1 MLSSLSLAQKNLC
14 EEDSSGSDAESELSL
29 EPETDRFGF
38 ILTNGSTAGSV
49 GPSPELVRQRETK
62 WINIIL
68 QWDHMLLKKTNKVK
82 VQCQKGIPASLRAK
96 CWPLLCAA
104 SDRMKQNEN
113 LYQSLDSQPALQTWV
128 DVIERD
134 LGRQFP
140 FHEMFLCKDG
150 HGQRGLFRVLKTY
163 TQFQPEEGYCQ
174 AQGPVAAVLLMNM
187 PAEEAFWC
195 LVQISEQYLPGY
207 YSPLLEGVLFDA
219 GMLTWVLRRT
229 CPAAHKHLQ
238 HHGVEPLMF
247 ATDWLM
253 CLFTRHL
260 PFNTLLRVWDLF
272 FCNGVRVLL
281 QVAVVL
287 VRRVLGRAEQRK
299 QCQGQMETLERLRGV
314 REQVQEEDDTFIA
327 EVCSVPLSARDLEK
341 QTEKEL
347 EKWRR
352 DKPSSTFDPRG
363 RCHGYLM
370 AWARSQQNNEDL
382 DKKERK
388 KGNLSVPLSRSA
400 STLSLSPSFFR
411 KRLRKGGKV
420 NTGEGGAKVVRHL
433 SMGAKE
439 DWRSWNELH
448 FKKVQG
454 VQEEDD
460 ADEPKKVDQI
470 QNIQTDQKDTEK
482 VKELND
488 QAETGITEMEGNQSK
503 KAEEDKMP
511 SSQKKETNIETEPNQ
526 GPTKD
531 QSVENILQP
540 NECTSHH
547 EQEKMLG
554 YQSQSPVLEQQT
566 LKDVEKES
574 DRPVLESEHSAAV
587 EENWRETQADVLAD
601 TYTDREMETDSS
613 EEQTIQAEL
622 QQEDETERKPEL
634 QKQVD
639 TVSEV
644 LQIGTETIPGS
655 DTEGTTE
662 AATFSDSNTT
672 LETETKETENTEM
685 DKFEVFKE
693 NHHSTA
699 SLTGIELKAE
709 TETEERV
716 EEHVA
721 TQSEIESEPAH
732 IDSKTESKTETVIM
746 SLPECTHQQVDT
758 ESEADMPV
766 TGDAMKE
773 LQQVFTHCSA
783 TAYDRGATEPTE
795 EKETIS
801 TVHSEFDNNTAQADE
816 TQTETTDSA
825 APAVKEET
833 SEQAKEEDLITEPG
847 GKTSS
852 VEDSYSAA
860 PAVKEETSEQVKE
873 EDLITEPGG
882 KTSSVENSYSVAP
895 AVKEETSEET
905 SEQVKEEDLITEP
918 GGKTSSVENSYSVAP
933 AVKEETSEETS
944 EQVKEEDLITEPGG
958 KTSSVEDSYSVAPA
972 VKEETSEQAKEE
984 DLITEPGGKTSSVE
998 NSFPEE
1004 SVHKEPASQLTTNS
1018 SEVEKLRENVQEDL
1032 AREDNFSS
1040 FPKVTDNVHTDS
1052 NPQRHDKND
1061 VPAEQDNS
1069 ELTQNCRCCSGQSSE
1084 DFCVCRSS
1092 SSHGS
1097 RLALSNDLFT
1107 APQETSQPQSISDQ
1121 AEVKQTESQSH
1132 PGAVNTTQTSPE
1144 VTESSKVT
1152 LFLSTEVT
1160 QGKVAEQEPPAVS
1173 KRFGLFRRLR
1183 GEKPKKAK
1191 GKEAHKMQVPTI
1203 LIQDFSDGTGK
1214 LVEEL
1219 CEDKLSS
1226 RERRRKRR
1234 ERERKEKEEE
1244 RLRKKNDKETKER
1257 ERRKPQTRGK
1267 SFQVQKRD
1275 NKDPQLA
1282 KTGSQ
1287 TLRSSASYAESYF

>member
-1 MLSSLSLAQKNLC
+1 MEKKCKREMLSSLSLAQKNLC

-833 SEQAKEEDLITEPG
+833 SEQAKEKDLITEPG

-852 VEDSYSAA
+852 VEDSYSVALAVKEETSEQAKEEDLFTEPGEKTSSVENSYSIA
-860 PAVKEETSEQVKE
+860 PAVKEETSEQ
-873 EDLITEPGG
+873 
-882 KTSSVENSYSVAP
+882 A
-895 AVKEETSEET
+895 
-905 SEQVKEEDLITEP
+905 
-918 GGKTSSVENSYSVAP
+918 
-933 AVKEETSEETS
+933 
-944 EQVKEEDLITEPGG
+944 KEEDLITEPGG
-958 KTSSVEDSYSVAPA
+958 KTSSVEDSYSAAPA